1 MKVYLDNAA
10 TTKAYEEVADLV
22 KKVMCEDFG
31 NPSSRHILGM
41 EAEEYLTR
49 AKESLG
55 KELKVSP
62 KEIFFTSGGTES
74 DNLALIGGARAL
86 KRRGKHIISTNVEH
100 PAIYNTLGYLE
111 ENGYEVTYLKVN
123 EEGIISLEELKA
135 ALKEDTILVS
145 IMHVNNEI
153 GSIMPLKEIG
163 KIIKDY
169 NPKILFHVDGIQAYG
184 KLKVHPKEFNCD
196 LYSVS
201 GHKLHGPKGVG
212 LLYKK
217 ENVRI
222 TPIIF
227 GGGQQKDLRSGTEN
241 VPGAAGIALASSL
254 MYQNHEQKY
263 ERVKELKS
271 RLIKGLNKIEDIKI
285 NSLEKDSFSPYIVSV
300 SVAGIRGEVLLHALE
315 EKGIY
320 VSSGSAC
327 SSNHPAISGVLR
339 AIGVEE
345 KYVDSTIRF
354 SFCESNTKEE
364 IDYTLET
371 LYNIVPMLRRYTRQ

>member
-10 TTKAYEEVADLV
+10 TTRAYEEVGDLV

-41 EAEEYLTR
+41 EAEEYITK
-49 AKESLG
+49 AKESLA
-55 KELKVSP
+55 KQMKVSP
-62 KEIFFTSGGTES
+62 KEIIFTSGGTES
-74 DNLALIGGARAL
+74 DNLAIIGSAL
-86 KRRGKHIISTNVEH
+86 ASKRRGKHIITTNVEH
-100 PAIYNTLGYLE
+100 PAVYNTLAFLE
-111 ENGYEVTYLKVN
+111 EEGFEVTYLKVN
-123 EEGIISLEELKA
+123 REGRVEPADLKK
-135 ALKEDTILVS
+135 ALREDTILVS

-153 GSIMPLKEIG
+153 GSIMPLKELG
-163 KIIKDY
+163 ETIKNY
-169 NPKILFHVDGIQAYG
+169 NPQIIFHVDGIQAYG
-184 KLKVHPKEFNCD
+184 KLMVHPKEFNCD

-217 ENVRI
+217 GNVRI
-222 TPIIF
+222 HPIIF

-241 VPGAAGIALASSL
+241 VPGIAGIALASKM
-254 MYQNHEQKY
+254 MYKSYKDNYNNAKD
-263 ERVKELKS
+263 LKAY
-271 RLIKGLNKIEDIKI
+271 LIAGLNKIEDISI
-285 NSLEKDSFSPYIVSV
+285 NSLESEEFSPYIVSV

-315 EKGIY
+315 EKDIY

-327 SSNHPAISGVLR
+327 SSNHPAISGVLK
-339 AIGVEE
+339 AIGVNE
-345 KYVDSTIRF
+345 KFVDSTIRF
-354 SFCESNTKEE
+354 SFCEFNTREE